1 MNQEIN
7 NNIQE
12 NSKLN
17 LNNIGV
23 TISIINAIYCA
34 FMLVRVSIAL
44 LSGELD
50 PSYASLAG
58 WSIIILPFFI
68 ALNILLIIPDL
79 LCLKFSKLYNKKR
92 KKLYLVLIIIFSF
105 IGYTISSTPLSEYF
119 TNISLAFIFV
129 YKVLKIIMIIY
140 SIILLIFNKKHSPNN
155 I

>member
-34 FMLVRVSIAL
+34 FMLVVVLIAL
-44 LSGELD
+44 FSGVID
-50 PSYASLAG
+50 PQFSTVSG
-58 WSIIILPFFI
+58 WFIILFPI
-68 ALNILLIIPDL
+68 VVALNILSLIPDL
-79 LCLKFSKLYNKKR
+79 FCLRFSKLYNKKE
-92 KKLYLVLIIIFSF
+92 KKMYLILIIIFAL
-105 IGYTISSTPLSEYF
+105 IGYKMSPTLLNEF
-119 TNISLAFIFV
+119 FVEISLIFISIYKAF
-129 YKVLKIIMIIY
+129 KIIMIIY